1 MNAVTDR
8 SGFARFDF
16 QDSILRGL
24 DAVGFETPRTI
35 QDETIPAALEGRDI
49 LGLAQTGTGKTAA
62 FALPIL
68 SRLLDD
74 RTRGPLALIVAPTRE
89 LALQITTEIR
99 ELGKYT
105 PLKCVSIYGGSSMQ
119 RQIQAL
125 RQKPEIIVG
134 CPGRLL
140 DLVGQKKLDLRRV
153 KTLVL
158 DEADQMFDMGFLPDI
173 KRIVACLPP
182 RRQTMLFSATM
193 PKQIRG
199 LADELLETPHVVQLA
214 HSAPPTSV
222 DHALCRVEETEKPSL
237 LVEHLRKDDCR
248 SAIVFTRTKR
258 RAQRIAERLEK
269 AGFRATD
276 LHGNLSQAQ
285 RDRSM
290 RGFRDGKYNV
300 LVATDVA
307 SRGIDVPNVSYVINY
322 DVPSTPEAYTHRIGR
337 TGRST
342 QTGIARTFVTGNDR
356 EWVRATERTLGMRLL
371 HHGEPAE
378 ADRTE
383 TAPSTRP
390 ARSDRRDA
398 GDARDN
404 RGSRNRRDDRRR
416 APSQGR
422 NAPRGR
428 GYDRDQEQT
437 RDRDQA
443 AARARARARARVR
456 DQHPSRDWDRERVQ
470 GGNRATASH
479 AGPRRK
485 RRSEGDSGPGALI
498 QRFLPFLRKGAE
510 ETVVNERHDS
520 GGRRRPRRA
529 R

>member
-1 MNAVTDR
+1 MPMNAVTDR

-24 DAVGFETPRTI
+24 DSVGFETPRTI

-68 SRLLDD
+68 SRLLGD

-119 RQIQAL
+119 RQIEAL

-153 KTLVL
+153 QTLVL

-173 KRIVACLPP
+173 KRIVACLLPVG
-182 RRQTMLFSATM
+182 RRCSSRRPCRSRSADSRTNS
-193 PKQIRG
+193 P
-199 LADELLETPHVVQLA
+199 DPHVVQLA

-222 DHALCRVEETEKPSL
+222 DHAPAGSKRRRSRVSWSNTSARKTAGPPSSS
-237 LVEHLRKDDCR
+237 RGR
-248 SAIVFTRTKR
+248 SAGPSGSR
-258 RAQRIAERLEK
+258 K
-269 AGFRATD
+269 AGEGRFRATD

-290 RGFRDGKYNV
+290 RGFRDGKYDV

-322 DVPSTPEAYTHRIGR
+322 DVRARPRPTR
-337 TGRST
+337 TGSDED
-342 QTGIARTFVTGNDR
+342 GP
-356 EWVRATERTLGMRLL
+356 L
-371 HHGEPAE
+371 HP
-378 ADRTE
+378 
-383 TAPSTRP
+383 
-390 ARSDRRDA
+390 
-398 GDARDN
+398 
-404 RGSRNRRDDRRR
+404 DRRR
-416 APSQGR
+416 PYFRDEQRRGVECRQPS
-422 NAPRGR
+422 
-428 GYDRDQEQT
+428 
-437 RDRDQA
+437 
-443 AARARARARARVR
+443 AR
-456 DQHPSRDWDRERVQ
+456 
-470 GGNRATASH
+470 
-479 AGPRRK
+479 
-485 RRSEGDSGPGALI
+485 SG
-498 QRFLPFLRKGAE
+498 
-510 ETVVNERHDS
+510 
-520 GGRRRPRRA
+520 
-529 R
+529 